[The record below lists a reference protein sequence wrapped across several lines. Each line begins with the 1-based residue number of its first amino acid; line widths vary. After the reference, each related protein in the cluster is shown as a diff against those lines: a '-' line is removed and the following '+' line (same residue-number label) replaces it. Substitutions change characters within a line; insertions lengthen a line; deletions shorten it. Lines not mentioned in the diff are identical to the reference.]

1 MNNSGETEFPLTRA
15 EYQRQ
20 MRENNGGGNNH
31 NQGNNGGGSPWNK
44 IFWTLVAILI
54 AIIVIFGGIA
64 WHNVHKTSN
73 EMFTSA
79 GATKQRNSQKVLQQ
93 RKPVSILLLGTDTG
107 DMGRHY
113 KGRTDTLMLMTINP
127 QTNKT
132 TLVSIPRD
140 MKVNLPDYPDESPA
154 KINAA
159 YAYGGTKETINTVQ
173 KYFNVPVDYYVLVN
187 MAGLKEAI
195 NQVGGVTVTPPLSF
209 DYEGAS
215 FTKGKPQHMNGWT
228 ALKFCRMRYDDPQGD
243 YGRQQRQKMVI
254 SALLKKSVS
263 YKTVLNQKFLKT
275 VSKNAKTDL
284 TFNDMMTLAEHY
296 RKATKNI
303 KTSHAQGESDDTGG
317 QAFQDVSRS
326 ERQRISDMLRQSL
339 NLDTEDVN

>member
-1 MNNSGETEFPLTRA
+1 MNNNSGDTDFPLTRS

-20 MRENNGGGNNH
+20 MHGNGGNNREPKH
-31 NQGNNGGGSPWNK
+31 WGNR
-44 IFWTLVAILI
+44 IFWAIVFILI

-64 WHNVHKTSN
+64 WHNVHQTSN

-79 GATKQRNSQKVLQQ
+79 GANKERNAQKVLAE
-93 RKPVSILLLGTDTG
+93 RRPVSILLLGTDTG

-113 KGRTDTLMLMTINP
+113 KGRTDTIMLMTINP
-127 QTNKT
+127 QTKQT

-140 MKVNLPDYPDESPA
+140 MKVNLPDYPDDSPA

-159 YAYGGTKETINTVQ
+159 YTFGGTKETINTIQ
-173 KYFNVPVDYYVLVN
+173 KYFNVPVDFYALVN
-187 MAGLKEAI
+187 MDGMKEAI
-195 NQVGGVTVTPPLSF
+195 NQVGGVTVTPPLTF

-215 FTKGKPQHMNGWT
+215 FVKGKPQHMNGWT

-254 SALLKKSVS
+254 EALLKKSVS

-284 TFNDMMTLAEHY
+284 KFNEMLTLAQHY
-296 RKATKNI
+296 RQATKNI
-303 KTSHAQGESDDTGG
+303 KQSHAQGTSDDSDG

-326 ERQRISDMLRQSL
+326 ERQRISDLLRSSL
-339 NLDTEDVN
+339 GLEQEDISTNN